1 MSIIATSH
9 SSCASIV
16 EVIMILL
23 FPTVGDAKS
32 CLLYLTWRRCLL
44 LGAELI
50 KKYLALSTYLRIWKK
65 SVLVPAILFRILPGH
80 RFFIVAG
87 PRAKS
92 CQAEFGRRRFN
103 DRRRRGHLHPPTSP
117 SNPIITIH
125 QLHPRAQFL
134 QGRGRFPCHLW
145 IRRGMGAALGNAA
158 PKFLFETGGV
168 DLTSKYDS

>member
-1 MSIIATSH
+1 MAEIWSNSTCWSSVFLILSLII
-9 SSCASIV
+9 SSSIV
-16 EVIMILL
+16 IPDVRGG
-23 FPTVGDAKS
+23 TD
-32 CLLYLTWRRCLL
+32 
-44 LGAELI
+44 

-168 DLTSKYDS
+168 DLTSK